1 MEALHKRLLA
11 CAAVLALAGALGG
24 CGGGF
29 GGNGNSNAT
38 VLARVVGIIEGLGT
52 AQATGGSGIS
62 TFAFASE
69 GVTGTITG
77 RVAAGQALG
86 GATVKALAW
95 DGKSLTATTCATATT
110 TANGPLEGA
119 YNLALSSCPANG
131 GFVTLEVD
139 ATTPTEGAIKLQGI
153 WSPSQGGVANVTTL
167 TTAALDACCNA
178 DPALTEMDLA
188 GDFVSQITANGTP
201 MPVTAAQANAATTA
215 VMAGI
220 EGNALSLKTDLDAAA
235 LSTMSSTVWSQTDL
249 FTSNFAAN
257 HSGED
262 AVMDSVKYTS
272 DGATPYATI
281 NLLDAN
287 GQALATIY
295 AANRTPA
302 NAQISSPTATAQ
314 AAQSY
319 AQTAGGSAAITS
331 ILDGSYTISYSGGS
345 GEQGTCNLSVA
356 YPHVS
361 ASCSDNVLGSY
372 ADSGT
377 VNGGLLSLAGAATFA
392 GGLTATGGAGTW
404 TSGSGSGGWSITSS
418 PD

>member
-1 MEALHKRLLA
+1 MQITHTNKRLLA
-11 CAAVLALAGALGG
+11 CAAVIVLAGALGG
-24 CGGGF
+24 CGGQPHQT
-29 GGNGNSNAT
+29 NASFLNK
-38 VLARVVGIIEGLGT
+38 VIGVVEGLGT
-52 AQATGGSGIS
+52 AQATGGAGIS
-62 TFAFASE
+62 QFAFASL

-77 RVAAGQALG
+77 RVAAGQAIG

-110 TANGPLEGA
+110 TASGPLEGA

-131 GFVTLEVD
+131 GFVVLEVD
-139 ATTPTEGAIKLQGI
+139 ATTPTEGPIKLQGV

-188 GDFVSQITANGTP
+188 GDFVNQITANGTP

-215 VMAGI
+215 VMTGI
-220 EGNALSLKTDLDAAA
+220 EGNALSFKNDLAAAA
-235 LSTMSSTVWSQTDL
+235 LSTMSYTAWSQTDL

-272 DGATPYATI
+272 NGATPYATVS
-281 NLLDAN
+281 LLDAN

-302 NAQISSPTATAQ
+302 NAQISSPTVQAQ
-314 AAQSY
+314 DAQGY
-319 AQTAGGSAAITS
+319 AQTTGGSAAIAS
-331 ILDGSYTISYSGGS
+331 ILDGSYTLTYSGS
-345 GEQGTCNLSVA
+345 GEQGTCALSVA

-377 VNGGLLSLAGAATFA
+377 VNGGLLSLAGSATFA

-404 TSGSGSGGWSITSS
+404 TSANGSGAWSITSS